1 MSFLY
6 KVFNQNYEN
15 SLSKGINVRIDF
27 KAYGLADALSLANL
41 VTRGN
46 ILCPL
51 KEGRTSPPL
60 NSVKPRAVGVYEFK
74 I

>member
-27 KAYGLADALSLANL
+27 KAYG
-41 VTRGN
+41 G
-46 ILCPL
+46 
-51 KEGRTSPPL
+51 
-60 NSVKPRAVGVYEFK
+60 
-74 I
+74 